1 MKRLLDRL
9 RDGGA
14 DLREMLVSAALGYLT
29 MEVVVAVVGP
39 LHGAVFSLGALA
51 VALVLLYGVVPRL
64 RRGRWRPP
72 S

>member
-1 MKRLLDRL
+1 MKRWLERL

-29 MEVVVAVVGP
+29 MEIVTLVVGP
-39 LHGAVFSLGALA
+39 LPGAVFSLGALA
-51 VALVLLYGVVPRL
+51 VALGLLFLVVPRL
-64 RRGRWRPP
+64 RRGRWGPP